1 MIISKNTNP
10 ERELYYL
17 GALVID
23 VMSNF
28 SAKEIDLLD
37 IFQKLNEKEKV
48 SMNLFALTLDWLFV
62 LGLVRSNQSNLEKCF

>member
-23 VMSNF
+23 VLSSF
-28 SAKEIDLLD
+28 SATEVDLLD
-37 IFQKLNEKEKV
+37 AFQKLNETEKV

-62 LGLVRSNQSNLEKCF
+62 LGLVRSNQNNLEKCF

>member
-1 MIISKNTNP
+1 MIISKDTNP

-23 VMSNF
+23 VLGSF
-28 SAKEIDLLD
+28 SANEVDLLD
-37 IFQKLNEKEKV
+37 AFQKLNEKEKV

-62 LGLVRSNQSNLEKCF
+62 LGLVKSNQSNLEKCF